1 MYAESRQDLGL
12 FYNYNESG
20 RGIAKNGPK
29 KKPFFKFWEQFAGK
43 FWKLITLNFVYFVT
57 SGLAFIVAGFL
68 ASVQTEN
75 FNFLLISFPVII
87 LFGPATAAASQV
99 VRKFTLEKPIFM
111 MDEYKTAFKKNFKQ
125 ALPVGIFDVF
135 FISAFLYGIMF
146 YGEALDR
153 DPSIKNYVM
162 IIISTAIA
170 AYFLMAHFYI
180 YLEIV
185 SLTLPLGKIIKN
197 ALLLTVM
204 GIKVNIISFVVW
216 VALILL
222 IVFLLPYSVFALPV
236 LPFGWLFF
244 LCAFNS
250 YPVIQK
256 YIINPFYEAQGLK
269 NPELPEEDAADEKIF
284 TDRGG
289 TEEVIKKKTN
299 IRTSGKVIK

>member
-1 MYAESRQDLGL
+1 MGL

-57 SGLAFIVAGFL
+57 SGLAFIVAGFF

-75 FNFLLISFPVII
+75 FNFLLIGLPVII

-111 MDEYKTAFKKNFKQ
+111 MDEYKTAFKNNFRQ
-125 ALPVGIFDVF
+125 ALPVGVFDIFFV
-135 FISAFLYGIMF
+135 SAFAYGIFF

-153 DPSIKNYVM
+153 DPSISNYAM

-185 SLTLPLGKIIKN
+185 SLTLPLGKVVKN

-216 VALILL
+216 VAFVLGMVL
-222 IVFLLPYSVFALPV
+222 LLPYSIFALPI

-269 NPELPEEDAADEKIF
+269 NPELPEEDDTDEKIF

-299 IRTSGKVIK
+299 IKTSGKVIK

>member
-1 MYAESRQDLGL
+1 MGL

-75 FNFLLISFPVII
+75 FNFLLIGLPVII

-111 MDEYKTAFKKNFKQ
+111 MDEYKTAFKNNFRQ
-125 ALPVGIFDVF
+125 ALPVGVFDIFFV
-135 FISAFLYGIMF
+135 SAFAYGIFF

-153 DPSIKNYVM
+153 DPSISNYVM

-185 SLTLPLGKIIKN
+185 SLTLPLGKVVKN

-216 VALILL
+216 VAFVLGMVL
-222 IVFLLPYSVFALPV
+222 LLPYSIFALPI

-269 NPELPEEDAADEKIF
+269 NPELPEEDDTDEKIF

-299 IRTSGKVIK
+299 IKTSGKVIK

>member
-1 MYAESRQDLGL
+1 MGL

-20 RGIAKNGPK
+20 KGIAKNGPK
-29 KKPFFKFWEQFAGK
+29 KKPFFRFWEQFAGK
-43 FWKLITLNFVYFVT
+43 FWKLITLNFVYVVT
-57 SGLAFIVAGFL
+57 SGIAFVIAG
-68 ASVQTEN
+68 
-75 FNFLLISFPVII
+75 LLISGRTKNFYFILIGLPVIV

-111 MDEYKTAFKKNFKQ
+111 MDEYKTAFKNNFKQ
-125 ALPVGIFDVF
+125 ALPVGIFDVLF
-135 FISAFLYGIMF
+135 FSAFIYGAMF
-146 YGEALDR
+146 YGHIIDQ
-153 DPSIKNYVM
+153 DSSVKNYAM

-170 AYFLMAHFYI
+170 SYFLMAHFYI

-204 GIKVNIISFVVW
+204 GIKVNIISFVVF
-216 VALILL
+216 VTFIMGIVLL
-222 IVFLLPYSVFALPV
+222 FPYSIFVLPV

-256 YIINPFYEAQGLK
+256 YIINPFYESQGMK
-269 NPELPEEDAADEKIF
+269 NPELPEEPDDEEKIF

-289 TEEVIKKKTN
+289 TEEVIKKKAN
-299 IRTSGKVIK
+299 IKASGRVIK

>member
-1 MYAESRQDLGL
+1 MGL

-68 ASVQTEN
+68 VSVQTEN
-75 FNFLLISFPVII
+75 FNFLLIGLPVII

-111 MDEYKTAFKKNFKQ
+111 MDEYKTAFKNNFRQ
-125 ALPVGIFDVF
+125 ALPVGVFDIFFV
-135 FISAFLYGIMF
+135 SAFAYGIIF

-153 DPSIKNYVM
+153 DPSISNYVM

-185 SLTLPLGKIIKN
+185 SLTLPLGKVVKN

-216 VALILL
+216 VAFVLGMVL
-222 IVFLLPYSVFALPV
+222 LLPYSIFALPI

-269 NPELPEEDAADEKIF
+269 NPELPEEDDTDEKIF

-299 IRTSGKVIK
+299 IKTSGKVIK

>member
-1 MYAESRQDLGL
+1 MGL

-75 FNFLLISFPVII
+75 FNFLLIGLPVII

-111 MDEYKTAFKKNFKQ
+111 MDEYKTAFKNNFRQ
-125 ALPVGIFDVF
+125 ALLVGVFDIFFV
-135 FISAFLYGIMF
+135 SAFAYGIIF

-153 DPSIKNYVM
+153 DPSISNYVM

-185 SLTLPLGKIIKN
+185 SLTLPLGKVVKN

-216 VALILL
+216 VAFVLGMVL
-222 IVFLLPYSVFALPV
+222 LLPYSIFALPI

-269 NPELPEEDAADEKIF
+269 NPELPEEDDTDEKIF

-299 IRTSGKVIK
+299 IKTSGKVIK

>member
-1 MYAESRQDLGL
+1 MGL

-75 FNFLLISFPVII
+75 FNFLLIGLPVII

-111 MDEYKTAFKKNFKQ
+111 MDEYKTAFKNNFRQ
-125 ALPVGIFDVF
+125 ALPVGVFDIFFV
-135 FISAFLYGIMF
+135 SAFAYGIIF

-153 DPSIKNYVM
+153 DPSISNYVM
-162 IIISTAIA
+162 IIISIAIA

-185 SLTLPLGKIIKN
+185 SLTLPLGKVVKN

-216 VALILL
+216 VAFVLGMVL
-222 IVFLLPYSVFALPV
+222 LLPYSIFALPI

-256 YIINPFYEAQGLK
+256 YIINPFYEAQGKK
-269 NPELPEEDAADEKIF
+269 NPELPEEDDTDEKIF

-299 IRTSGKVIK
+299 IKTSGKVIK

>member
-1 MYAESRQDLGL
+1 MGL
-12 FYNYNESG
+12 FYNYNQSG
-20 RGIAKNGPK
+20 KGVAKNGPK
-29 KKPFFKFWEQFAGK
+29 KKPFFKFWELFAGK
-43 FWKLITLNFVYFVT
+43 FWKLLTLNFIYFVS
-57 SGLAFIVAGFL
+57 SGIAFVIVGFL
-68 ASVQTEN
+68 VAAQMDNTN
-75 FNFLLISFPVII
+75 LIFIGAPVVV

-111 MDEYKTAFKKNFKQ
+111 FEEFKTAFKNNFRQ
-125 ALPVGIFDVF
+125 ALPVGIFDVLF
-135 FISAFLYGIMF
+135 FSAFVYGALF
-146 YGEALDR
+146 YGQILND
-153 DPSIKNYVM
+153 DPSFKNYAM
-162 IIISTAIA
+162 IAISTAIA
-170 AYFLMAHFYI
+170 SYFLMAHFYI

-204 GIKVNIISFVVW
+204 GIKRNIISFVVW
-216 VALILL
+216 VTFVLAIVLL
-222 IVFLLPYSVFALPV
+222 FPYSIFALPF

-256 YIINPFYEAQGLK
+256 YIINPFYEAKGER
-269 NPELPEEDAADEKIF
+269 NPELPDEEDSEERIF

-289 TEEVIKKKTN
+289 TEEEVKKKAS

>member
-1 MYAESRQDLGL
+1 MGL

-75 FNFLLISFPVII
+75 FNFLLIGLPVII

-111 MDEYKTAFKKNFKQ
+111 MDEYKTAFKNNFRQ
-125 ALPVGIFDVF
+125 ALPVGVFDIFFV
-135 FISAFLYGIMF
+135 SAFAYGIIF

-153 DPSIKNYVM
+153 DPSISNYVM

-185 SLTLPLGKIIKN
+185 SLTLPLGKVVKN

-216 VALILL
+216 VAFVLGMVL
-222 IVFLLPYSVFALPV
+222 LLPYSIFALPI

-269 NPELPEEDAADEKIF
+269 NPELPEEDDTDEKIF

-299 IRTSGKVIK
+299 IKTSGKVIK

>member
-1 MYAESRQDLGL
+1 MGL

-75 FNFLLISFPVII
+75 FNFLLIGLPVII

-111 MDEYKTAFKKNFKQ
+111 MDEYKTAFKNNFRQ
-125 ALPVGIFDVF
+125 ALPVGVFDIFFV
-135 FISAFLYGIMF
+135 SAFAYGIFF

-153 DPSIKNYVM
+153 DPSISNYAM

-185 SLTLPLGKIIKN
+185 SLTLPLGKVVKN

-216 VALILL
+216 VAFVLGMVL
-222 IVFLLPYSVFALPV
+222 LLPYSIFALPI

-269 NPELPEEDAADEKIF
+269 NPELPEEDDTDEKIF

-299 IRTSGKVIK
+299 IKTSGKVIK